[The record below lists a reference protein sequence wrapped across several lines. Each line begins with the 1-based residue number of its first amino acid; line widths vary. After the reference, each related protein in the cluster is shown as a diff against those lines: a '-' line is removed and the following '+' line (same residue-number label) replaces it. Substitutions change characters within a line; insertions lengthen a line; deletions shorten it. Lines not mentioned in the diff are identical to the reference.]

1 MKCLSLISLVRYLGH
16 RRSSS
21 RFLISLFSTETLTSS
36 SPSSSSSS
44 SSSVD
49 SLYNRLVPFRDPKIS
64 IVPVLNAWAEE
75 GRPVTKQELQSLLHL
90 MKNFNRFKHALEI
103 SRWMSDRQYYK
114 LSPTDVAV
122 RLELISRVCGLERAE
137 IFFNSISTNL
147 KSFHAYG
154 ALLRVYVRE
163 KYVVKAEAI
172 MQKMREMG
180 MATTSFPYN
189 MMISLYSK
197 IGEHSKIHMLI
208 QEMEN
213 LGIPLDMFTL
223 KTQVSAYAMASDISR
238 MEKILNHIEEDPD
251 PYCIADWE
259 VYSVAANGYLKVGLI
274 EKALTVLK
282 KMEGTM
288 PVGRKLAF
296 QHLVSL
302 YSSTGLKDE
311 VYRVWN
317 IHRPLN
323 EVHNPSYSEWETIC
337 TFYDFRVLNRLL
349 VAYCR
354 KGLFDKAE
362 LAISKAIEGR
372 RPFASSWIILA
383 VGYMQN
389 KQMDKAVEMLKK
401 ALLVGRTTGWRPNSS
416 TLDAFLEYLEGQGD
430 VEVMEEII
438 MLLEDTGALTK
449 DSYNRLLR
457 TSVATG
463 RSISSGV
470 LDQMKMKGFTTDEVT
485 Q

>member
-1 MKCLSLISLVRYLGH
+1 
-16 RRSSS
+16 
-21 RFLISLFSTETLTSS
+21 
-36 SPSSSSSS
+36 
-44 SSSVD
+44 
-49 SLYNRLVPFRDPKIS
+49 
-64 IVPVLNAWAEE
+64 
-75 GRPVTKQELQSLLHL
+75 

-223 KTQVSAYAMASDISR
+223 KTQISAYAMASDISR
-238 MEKILNHIEEDPD
+238 MEKILNHIEED

-317 IHRPLN
+317 IYRPLN
-323 EVHNPSYSEWETIC
+323 EVHNPSYSVMISSLAKLDDIEGAEKIFQEWETIC

-401 ALLVGRTTGWRPNSS
+401 ALLVGRTRGWRPNSS

-463 RSISSGV
+463 RSISSAV

>member
-1 MKCLSLISLVRYLGH
+1 
-16 RRSSS
+16 
-21 RFLISLFSTETLTSS
+21 
-36 SPSSSSSS
+36 
-44 SSSVD
+44 
-49 SLYNRLVPFRDPKIS
+49 
-64 IVPVLNAWAEE
+64 
-75 GRPVTKQELQSLLHL
+75 
-90 MKNFNRFKHALEI
+90 
-103 SRWMSDRQYYK
+103 
-114 LSPTDVAV
+114 
-122 RLELISRVCGLERAE
+122 
-137 IFFNSISTNL
+137 
-147 KSFHAYG
+147 
-154 ALLRVYVRE
+154 
-163 KYVVKAEAI
+163 
-172 MQKMREMG
+172 MG

-197 IGEHSKIHMLI
+197 IGEHSKIHVLI

-223 KTQVSAYAMASDISR
+223 KTQISAYAMASDISR
-238 MEKILNHIEEDPD
+238 MEKILNHIEEDPH
-251 PYCIADWE
+251 CIADWE

-288 PVGRKLAF
+288 PLGRKLAF

-302 YSSTGLKDE
+302 YSSTGLG
-311 VYRVWN
+311 
-317 IHRPLN
+317 
-323 EVHNPSYSEWETIC
+323 
-337 TFYDFRVLNRLL
+337 
-349 VAYCR
+349 AR

-401 ALLVGRTTGWRPNSS
+401 ALLVGRMRGWRPNSN

-438 MLLEDTGALTK
+438 MLLKDSGALTK